1 MRYVLLLILTA
12 IIICS
17 CGRKSLSPDDVI
29 DLFDSPRSEIYN
41 LSEIATNVEYI
52 PLQTTENSLI
62 RFINDIKTFG
72 DNIYILSSSQV
83 LCFDKEGNYL
93 YNLDKQ
99 GRGPEEYTYIYDWDI
114 SPENKILIILIRNK
128 ALFYDVTK
136 EGFVYSKAL
145 NFNDQPS
152 NIDLSP
158 DQKHILCSYGSTNGD
173 EPFRYVLLNLDGD
186 TLKTISNNYNYI
198 KNTKYTF
205 AAKFENI
212 SFNSNNTLHFKYL
225 LSDTVST
232 LDQSNNIL
240 PYIRFDSHGKQISVE
255 ALANFSEDT
264 FSKYLYIGTIL
275 ETSRYLFYRYYNEKT
290 IYLIALDK
298 NTHEKKNISTTIAG
312 NQPEFIN
319 DDITGGVDFEPKF
332 CIDNI
337 LYSWVN
343 AITLK
348 DHVTS
353 EKFKNSIV
361 KNPEKKEDIQKLAD
375 SLDEADNPVLIV
387 VTPKK

>member
-1 MRYVLLLILTA
+1 L
-12 IIICS
+12 
-17 CGRKSLSPDDVI
+17 
-29 DLFDSPRSEIYN
+29 IYN
-41 LSEIATNVEYI
+41 ETN
-52 PLQTTENSLI
+52 
-62 RFINDIKTFG
+62 D
-72 DNIYILSSSQV
+72 
-83 LCFDKEGNYL
+83 
-93 YNLDKQ
+93 
-99 GRGPEEYTYIYDWDI
+99 
-114 SPENKILIILIRNK
+114 
-128 ALFYDVTK
+128 
-136 EGFVYSKAL
+136 GFVYSKAL

-173 EPFRYVLLNLDGD
+173 EPFRYVLLDLDGD

-225 LSDTVST
+225 LSDTVFT
-232 LDQSNNIL
+232 LDKSNIIL
-240 PYIRFDSHGKQISVE
+240 PHIRFDSRGKQITLE

-264 FSKYLYIGTIL
+264 FSKYLYVGTIL

-290 IYLIALDK
+290 LYLIALDK
-298 NTHEKKNISTTIAG
+298 ITHEKKNISTTMAG

-319 DDITGGVDFEPKF
+319 DDIIGGVDFEPKF

-343 AITLK
+343 VITLK
-348 DHVTS
+348 DYVTS

-375 SLDEADNPVLIV
+375 SLDEAGNPVLIF

>member
-1 MRYVLLLILTA
+1 
-12 IIICS
+12 
-17 CGRKSLSPDDVI
+17 
-29 DLFDSPRSEIYN
+29 
-41 LSEIATNVEYI
+41 
-52 PLQTTENSLI
+52 
-62 RFINDIKTFG
+62 
-72 DNIYILSSSQV
+72 
-83 LCFDKEGNYL
+83 
-93 YNLDKQ
+93 
-99 GRGPEEYTYIYDWDI
+99 
-114 SPENKILIILIRNK
+114 
-128 ALFYDVTK
+128 
-136 EGFVYSKAL
+136 
-145 NFNDQPS
+145 
-152 NIDLSP
+152 
-158 DQKHILCSYGSTNGD
+158 
-173 EPFRYVLLNLDGD
+173 
-186 TLKTISNNYNYI
+186 
-198 KNTKYTF
+198 
-205 AAKFENI
+205 
-212 SFNSNNTLHFKYL
+212 L

-332 CIDNI
+332 CVDNV

>member
-29 DLFDSPRSEIYN
+29 DLFDSPRSEIKN

-72 DNIYILSSSQV
+72 DNIYIFTSSQV
-83 LCFDKEGNYL
+83 LCFDNSGNYL

-99 GRGPEEYTYIYDWDI
+99 GRGPEEYTFIYDWDI
-114 SPENKILIILIRNK
+114 SPENKVLIILIRGK
-128 ALFYDVTK
+128 ALIYNETND
-136 EGFVYSKAL
+136 GFVYSKAL
-145 NFNDQPS
+145 NFKDQPS

-158 DQKHILCSYGSTNGD
+158 DQKHILCSYGSTMGN

-198 KNTKYTF
+198 KNTKFTF

-232 LDQSNNIL
+232 LDQSNAIL
-240 PYIRFDSHGKQISVE
+240 PYIRFDSHEKQITLE

-264 FSKYLYIGTIL
+264 FSKYLYVGTIL

-290 IYLIALDK
+290 LYLIALDK
-298 NTHEKKNISTTIAG
+298 ITHEKKNISTTMAG

-319 DDITGGVDFEPKF
+319 DDIIGGVDFEPKF

-348 DHVTS
+348 DYVTS

-375 SLDEADNPVLIV
+375 SLDESDNPILIV